1 MKSQMKKKQTMQ
13 LMEREGRKK
22 SRNAKGEK
30 VKLKIESPVESDID
44 NLDDIQSLNHEIAP
58 LKEDTSPTHV
68 FRVGGTR
75 KPQPLAIA
83 PLIE

>member
-44 NLDDIQSLNHEIAP
+44 NLDDI
-58 LKEDTSPTHV
+58 
-68 FRVGGTR
+68 
-75 KPQPLAIA
+75 
-83 PLIE
+83 